1 MSNQLDDVNH
11 SINVQQIEDR
21 KIHETFNSP
30 LLANVSGVDLSYS
43 PSTRVS
49 NNYNTYGTV
58 DNYDSTHYT
67 PNSNGILMPVLTT
80 TEKIDQNDKNAK
92 NNDERSSGLEERLK
106 LYEDPRV
113 LLGLFQLIGIYWEYK
128 CVLSFAVNDVLE
140 LSSLCAWIGLTI
152 LTLSVLYS
160 LLIICGVLK
169 WRNIITTYK
178 LQNNNTITLIPSKH
192 RSTQSLRE
200 SIPIIIMAIHMGVIF
215 AIGYY
220 IGVILGGE
228 FDWGNDDERWLIA
241 AVLYHLIGC
250 GLSFWAAWIEFE
262 STWEYGRFYSVYQG
276 GGDDNYDNYENYD
289 HNYWKYT
296 KKNKKN
302 KNGKKNNNQNQNK
315 KQSTKTTAQIIEST
329 QITIPQHSS
338 FQQSNNFVQNSS
350 QQYNYHDISS
360 PSNRQIGYN
369 NNNNNNQHI
378 ISSNFSINPSFPNT
392 TTQQYHEI
400 ISIQQHPIHNNNN
413 NNNND
418 TANSSYGVVE
428 IANRSD
434 FA

>member
-200 SIPIIIMAIHMGVIF
+200 SIPIIIMAI
-215 AIGYY
+215 
-220 IGVILGGE
+220 
-228 FDWGNDDERWLIA
+228 N
-241 AVLYHLIGC
+241 
-250 GLSFWAAWIEFE
+250 
-262 STWEYGRFYSVYQG
+262 
-276 GGDDNYDNYENYD
+276 
-289 HNYWKYT
+289 
-296 KKNKKN
+296 
-302 KNGKKNNNQNQNK
+302 
-315 KQSTKTTAQIIEST
+315 
-329 QITIPQHSS
+329 
-338 FQQSNNFVQNSS
+338 
-350 QQYNYHDISS
+350 
-360 PSNRQIGYN
+360 
-369 NNNNNNQHI
+369 
-378 ISSNFSINPSFPNT
+378 
-392 TTQQYHEI
+392 
-400 ISIQQHPIHNNNN
+400 
-413 NNNND
+413 
-418 TANSSYGVVE
+418 
-428 IANRSD
+428 
-434 FA
+434 